1 MKLKILNETVYNI
14 EDNLS
19 KIENVDVTIKVYHTD
34 NLEKVEEQKD
44 NVKFTITDK
53 LEIKTLDNKMVL
65 SQAIVGEYIIH
76 VTNDMTLEQ
85 LNHVYK
91 RPYVVLKSHFDSY
104 KKKKPTIENCNFP
117 EYVDLTTTVMSAF
130 QDRIYDLL
138 SS

>member
-1 MKLKILNETVYNI
+1 MKLEILNETIYNI

-19 KIENVDVTIKVYHTD
+19 KIENIDVTIKVYHTD
-34 NLEKVEEQKD
+34 NLEKVEGQKE

-53 LEIKTLDNKMVL
+53 LEIKTLDNKVVL
-65 SQAIVGEYIIH
+65 SKAIVGEYIIH

-104 KKKKPTIENCNFP
+104 KKEMSTIKNCDFP
-117 EYVDLTTTVMSAF
+117 EYIDLTKTVMSAF

-138 SS
+138 TS